1 MTTTNSGFS
10 EKEVLFDA
18 LSAQKSMTGMFNT
31 YSNECANPEV
41 RKVMLDILNDEHSI
55 QFDVF
60 SDIQSRGY
68 YSVTPAQQDKV
79 TKVKDT
85 YAQQASANTDT
96 NTGIWHTQD
105 MQGKVPRM

>member
-1 MTTTNSGFS
+1 MTTNNGFS
-10 EKEVLFDA
+10 EKEVLLDA
-18 LSAQKSMTGMFNT
+18 LTAQKGMTGMLNNF
-31 YSNECANPEV
+31 SNECANPEV

-60 SDIQSRGY
+60 NDMQTRGY
-68 YSVTPAQQDKV
+68 YQVTPAQQDKV

-85 YAQQASANTDT
+85 YAQQSGANTDT

-105 MQGKVPRM
+105 MKGKVPRM